1 LPKAKP
7 RRTNPN
13 RWKHATLR
21 RRGQK
26 RKAEKEVTGE
36 KKPKKQ
42 VVIQSDS
49 DTNVEANVLDINAS
63 ERKRMEGRR
72 APANIPPAPMDN
84 VSFHSEESVQ
94 KWRFVYQ
101 RRVAQE
107 RELNQGAFECKEIT
121 NLLENAELMKTV
133 RKLGNYYK
141 RLVKEFIVNITNDC
155 SEGSEEFRKVRVRGK
170 DVRFSPTT
178 INEYLG
184 INTSTET
191 DEGDLLHETTKEIT
205 GGQVQE
211 WPKKGL
217 LSTGSLS
224 VNYAS
229 TNHGSGI
236 TPMLAKMI
244 YLIGTRRKLNFGNHV
259 FNQTMK
265 HADSFAIKL
274 PISFSCLITGVIL
287 HQHPDILRPEDTP
300 SKKPPASEL

>member
-63 ERKRMEGRR
+63 EWKRMEGRR
-72 APANIPPAPMDN
+72 VPANIPPAPMDN

-211 WPKKGL
+211 
-217 LSTGSLS
+217 
-224 VNYAS
+224 
-229 TNHGSGI
+229 
-236 TPMLAKMI
+236 
-244 YLIGTRRKLNFGNHV
+244 
-259 FNQTMK
+259 
-265 HADSFAIKL
+265 
-274 PISFSCLITGVIL
+274 
-287 HQHPDILRPEDTP
+287 
-300 SKKPPASEL
+300 